1 MIWQHGSPS
10 KQSFLDNLN
19 NQRDS
24 IKFTME
30 EEQDNSIA
38 FLDVLVRREGQKV
51 STSVYRKPTH
61 TDRYLNFHSHHHPK
75 VLVGVVRCL
84 RNRAVHVCDPNS
96 IQQEI
101 LHLGKTFQANSYPE
115 RVLDPILNRNTPQPP
130 QPTAEESTE
139 TKILCLPYVRGVT
152 EKIERVCRSIKTVNL
167 KLVTKPHRTIR
178 QTLIN
183 VKNRVPEEKR
193 TGVVYEVPCRDCDH
207 VYIGETGRTLK
218 KRLAEHK
225 QAVRRFDEIN
235 GIAVHV
241 HQHDHHID
249 WESARVVGN
258 EMFYWRRRVLEAI
271 KINSHPSTMNL
282 DCGLSLSNLWRP
294 FLTTPT

>member
-1 MIWQHGSPS
+1 M
-10 KQSFLDNLN
+10 
-19 NQRDS
+19 
-24 IKFTME
+24 
-30 EEQDNSIA
+30 
-38 FLDVLVRREGQKV
+38 
-51 STSVYRKPTH
+51 
-61 TDRYLNFHSHHHPK
+61 
-75 VLVGVVRCL
+75 
-84 RNRAVHVCDPNS
+84 
-96 IQQEI
+96 
-101 LHLGKTFQANSYPE
+101 
-115 RVLDPILNRNTPQPP
+115 
-130 QPTAEESTE
+130 
-139 TKILCLPYVRGVT
+139 KILCLPYVRGVT
-152 EKIERVCRSIKTVNL
+152 EKIDRVCRSIKTVNL

-178 QTLIN
+178 QTLVN

-225 QAVRRFDEIN
+225 LTVRRFDEKN

-258 EMFYWRRRVLEAI
+258 ETFYWRRRVLEAI
-271 KINSHPSTMNL
+271 KINSHPSTINL
-282 DCGLSLSNLWRP
+282 DCGLNLSNLWRP